1 MKTVGKKTLN
11 MKRKM
16 TEGYLKSRPKKLQRA
31 ISNLK
36 AGKSPDGNGI
46 RAEDIKDCND
56 VTREMMRQIFNEVIE
71 KEQFHTLKNGRK

>member
-1 MKTVGKKTLN
+1 MKTVGKTTLN

-16 TEGYLKSRPKKLQRA
+16 TEGYLKSCLKTSKRA

-56 VTREMMRQIFNEVIE
+56 ERNDETNLQ
-71 KEQFHTLKNGRK
+71 